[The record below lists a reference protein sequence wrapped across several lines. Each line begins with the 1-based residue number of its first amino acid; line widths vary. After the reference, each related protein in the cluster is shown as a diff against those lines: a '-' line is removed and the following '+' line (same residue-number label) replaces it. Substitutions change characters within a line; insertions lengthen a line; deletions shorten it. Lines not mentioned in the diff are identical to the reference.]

1 MLLSA
6 DGESSHFRSSET
18 SLLGQRR
25 KLQINRKV
33 TPIHTIGGCCLS
45 GQPFGNFVIYRMML
59 SLARKRR
66 CILPFLCLCRPIFFI
81 FCKSDDSARWCVY
94 LLLMQRLMGKST
106 RQNKSKLFSWLY
118 PKYDP
123 ESYSGSDPTST
134 HFPKCKKGMTHHPG
148 IAVLSQDFLPY
159 AFVVFLAVSKT

>member
-33 TPIHTIGGCCLS
+33 TPIAIHTIGWWLCGT
-45 GQPFGNFVIYRMML
+45 PFGNFVIYRL
-59 SLARKRR
+59 LLARKRR
-66 CILPFLCLCRPIFFI
+66 CILPFLCLCRPIFI

-118 PKYDP
+118 PKTILKVIREVTP
-123 ESYSGSDPTST
+123 QVPIFQSA
-134 HFPKCKKGMTHHPG
+134 KKGWRIT
-148 IAVLSQDFLPY
+148 LELP
-159 AFVVFLAVSKT
+159 FSLKISSPMLL